1 MAADITW
8 TGIGT
13 WEALTNPEIVKKV
26 LREQVSRANKKLAP
40 KMIAKVRKD
49 IREKH
54 FKKNAILTEFLK
66 GSSMPLVDQAD
77 LLNAVSARH
86 KSAWEFHVGVIREDK
101 AGNSI
106 AFILHEGATRKVS
119 EKMRAF
125 FRAKAAET
133 RGLVRPLKTS
143 TTAIKIPARPFLKYS
158 FVDDSEPV
166 KVLVEWAWGDAIK
179 QTFEIV
185 GRRYKDKK

>member
-1 MAADITW
+1 MTASITW

-13 WEALTNPEIVKKV
+13 WEALTSPKIVGKV

-40 KMIAKVRKD
+40 KMISKVRKD

-54 FKKNAILTEFLK
+54 FKKNAILTELLK
-66 GSSMPLVDQAD
+66 GSSMPLVDEAD
-77 LLNAVSARH
+77 LLNSISARH

-106 AFILHEGATRKVS
+106 AFILHEGATRKVTP
-119 EKMRAF
+119 ELRKF
-125 FRAKAAET
+125 FRAQAAVT
-133 RGLVRPLKTS
+133 RGLVKPLRAS
-143 TTAIKIPARPFLKYS
+143 TQEIRIPARPFLKYS

-166 KVLVEWAWGDAIK
+166 KVMVEWAWGDAIK
-179 QTFEIV
+179 QTFEII
-185 GRRYKDKK
+185 GRRYKGKK